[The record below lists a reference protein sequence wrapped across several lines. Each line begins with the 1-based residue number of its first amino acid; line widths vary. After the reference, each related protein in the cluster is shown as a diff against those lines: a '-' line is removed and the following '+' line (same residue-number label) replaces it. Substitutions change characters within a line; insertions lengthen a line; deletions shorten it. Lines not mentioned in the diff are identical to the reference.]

1 MDTTPNKTV
10 GALLEKMVSTDT
22 DYRFMGI
29 NDLINELQADS
40 LRLDAQSEK
49 KVVNLVL
56 HLLRD
61 PSGEVQG
68 LAVKSLGPLTNKV
81 KEQLVSAIVK
91 DLIVTMDKG
100 SDEQLRGVCSIGL
113 KTVINSLPATNDAR
127 AIMNECLVPLM
138 HMAVSHTDD
147 NVRIEACEVLG
158 ELINHLGN
166 RLTAHH
172 RDLLDCMLCNLSSQQ
187 NTLRKRATQALGG
200 LAWIVSP
207 DLLASLFVY
216 LLSRLR
222 NASLFVSSS
231 GKGLSDEQVT
241 AMVTDHP
248 LLQRPLLI
256 DQLKQSAS
264 SELVKTM
271 LQCLNLISRQLLR
284 TPQQIQPVTQLL
296 AWILQQPGSAGAVD
310 MDDVHELAIQSL
322 ETVVRCCPRVILP
335 NLPELVALLCDRL
348 QYDPNYD
355 YNVGEDDM
363 TVDNSDSEGEDEEAD
378 YSDDE
383 DYSWKV
389 RRAAARALE
398 AVVLT
403 YPEKTADFYQSIAP
417 LLIKRFNDHEEPVR
431 SNIFSCFA
439 TLLRQTRITPSASSV
454 PFHSQPKVIESYNYQ
469 HMNYSQLHTRTTSPD
484 CSISHAC
491 LHELAAQLKDPES
504 AQSRLLA
511 LLPTICQAIQR
522 QASVTSRRAAASRGT
537 PGIQHVAFMLNR
549 DLALALPGHLGEHL
563 NSIFTLIHTYSQDP
577 TTNNTV
583 KIDMVNL
590 VVLLLGTHNP
600 VCFKSNLNLLVQLAL
615 WAMHDPFYRVALEG
629 LELTQLLSCYL
640 RQLGQEGQTQT
651 LLVPLYTLLEANDRD
666 LELKEKAVTSAAVF
680 INQLGDLIGAD
691 RLEQCLEVL
700 YRRLTNELTRLT
712 TVRAIHIIS
721 VSPFTLNLRQFLPK
735 ASDELATFLSKN
747 DRLLRLATLRCLYT
761 IWSKHPGLVG
771 PHCLDTVFEVLPK
784 LLTSEQDQLAIHLV
798 SLLLESF
805 SADHNG
811 LDDRITQFITT
822 NAFVQPVIGL
832 AHSPLLRGQAL
843 GAMLRLMRAIGRRA
857 IRNGQEQGGIM
868 TLFLSRLLAPLNGSG
883 LLVVSGSTSS
893 VLLHRDAL
901 PSLAQCVAEL
911 LAELPTVSSSGKAAS
926 SVASV
931 GVAVDRLIAAVRN
944 ADSSVTQ
951 IYLNL
956 LILGELG
963 RKVDLSDRKDLR
975 EIFIST
981 LSAQPSHTSS
991 IPGGPVLA
999 NGVSVIEEVRPA
1011 AALALGRLVVGQ
1023 PQSLLPILVAR
1034 ISEVASAHTTTT
1046 QGDPSGVGHQH
1057 QLYHML
1063 QALREV
1069 LVHLAGYSTS
1079 VLLKKHLDDIWCLL
1093 MASSGLPEEGT
1104 RLVVAECLGRLILV
1118 SPRDLINR
1126 LRRQLTSPE
1135 ASCPLVRCTLVTAI
1149 RSILI
1154 ATDLDTNSHHPM
1166 LSGQS
1171 RLDSFDWATIGLLPS
1186 GLLLSTVASSPL
1198 QQHESDDPEK
1208 TTRTAVL
1215 LEVDSIL
1222 RSEQPPPLLDFL
1234 SRLADPDILVRRAS
1248 LMALNTAA
1256 HHRPGLVRPLLN
1268 MPLDLSGHVTTLLK
1282 LLYGET
1288 VVRPELIREVEMGP
1302 FKRKEDDGLDLRK
1315 CAFECMFTLLEN
1327 CLDKLVMSDFLD
1339 PLIKGLKD
1347 HTDIQLLSYQI
1358 LQHVACVRPLE
1369 IAAKMEALSVP
1380 LKAVLLS
1387 KPKEDWVKQELE
1399 KQQELSRAAVAAIVQ
1414 FKSIENI
1421 DKNRSYLDLLR
1432 TIETEPAL
1440 KSMYTTMAAQDTPA
1454 SFSRKIPGTAPS
1466 YAYNP

>member
-1 MDTTPNKTV
+1 M
-10 GALLEKMVSTDT
+10 
-22 DYRFMGI
+22 
-29 NDLINELQADS
+29 ND
-40 LRLDAQSEK
+40 
-49 KVVNLVL
+49 
-56 HLLRD
+56 
-61 PSGEVQG
+61 
-68 LAVKSLGPLTNKV
+68 
-81 KEQLVSAIVK
+81 
-91 DLIVTMDKG
+91 
-100 SDEQLRGVCSIGL
+100 
-113 KTVINSLPATNDAR
+113 
-127 AIMNECLVPLM
+127 CLVPLM

-166 RLTAHH
+166 RLTAHN

-222 NASLFVSSS
+222 NASLFVCSS
-231 GKGLSDEQVT
+231 GKEFSDEQVT
-241 AMVTDHP
+241 AMVADHP

-296 AWILQQPGSAGAVD
+296 AWILQQPGSAGAAD

-322 ETVVRCCPRVILP
+322 ETVVRCCPRVILL
-335 NLPELVALLCDRL
+335 NLPELIALLCDRL
-348 QYDPNYD
+348 QYDPNYE

-431 SNIFSCFA
+431 LNIFSCFA

-454 PFHSQPKVIESYNYQ
+454 SFHSQPKVTESYYHQ
-469 HMNYSQLHTRTTSPD
+469 HMNYSHLHTRTTSPD
-484 CSISHAC
+484 CSISQAC

-511 LLPTICQAIQR
+511 LLPTICQAVQR
-522 QASVTSRRAAASRGT
+522 QASVTSRRAASSRGA

-563 NSIFTLIHTYSQDP
+563 NNIFTLIHTYSQDP

-600 VCFKSNLNLLVQLAL
+600 VCFTSNLNLLVQLAL

-629 LELTQLLSCYL
+629 LELTQILSCYL

-651 LLVPLYTLLEANDRD
+651 LLAPLYTLLEANERD

-735 ASDELATFLSKN
+735 ASDELVTFLSTF
-747 DRLLRLATLRCLYT
+747 LRLATLRCLYP

-805 SADHNG
+805 SAEHNG

-857 IRNGQEQGGIM
+857 IRSGQEQGGIM
-868 TLFLSRLLAPLNGSG
+868 TVG
-883 LLVVSGSTSS
+883 LT
-893 VLLHRDAL
+893 
-901 PSLAQCVAEL
+901 
-911 LAELPTVSSSGKAAS
+911 
-926 SVASV
+926 
-931 GVAVDRLIAAVRN
+931 AVQL
-944 ADSSVTQ
+944 
-951 IYLNL
+951 
-956 LILGELG
+956 
-963 RKVDLSDRKDLR
+963 
-975 EIFIST
+975 ST
-981 LSAQPSHTSS
+981 LTF
-991 IPGGPVLA
+991 
-999 NGVSVIEEVRPA
+999 
-1011 AALALGRLVVGQ
+1011 
-1023 PQSLLPILVAR
+1023 
-1034 ISEVASAHTTTT
+1034 
-1046 QGDPSGVGHQH
+1046 
-1057 QLYHML
+1057 
-1063 QALREV
+1063 
-1069 LVHLAGYSTS
+1069 
-1079 VLLKKHLDDIWCLL
+1079 K
-1093 MASSGLPEEGT
+1093 
-1104 RLVVAECLGRLILV
+1104 
-1118 SPRDLINR
+1118 
-1126 LRRQLTSPE
+1126 
-1135 ASCPLVRCTLVTAI
+1135 
-1149 RSILI
+1149 
-1154 ATDLDTNSHHPM
+1154 TNSVKY
-1166 LSGQS
+1166 
-1171 RLDSFDWATIGLLPS
+1171 LL
-1186 GLLLSTVASSPL
+1186 G
-1198 QQHESDDPEK
+1198 D
-1208 TTRTAVL
+1208 
-1215 LEVDSIL
+1215 
-1222 RSEQPPPLLDFL
+1222 
-1234 SRLADPDILVRRAS
+1234 
-1248 LMALNTAA
+1248 
-1256 HHRPGLVRPLLN
+1256 
-1268 MPLDLSGHVTTLLK
+1268 
-1282 LLYGET
+1282 Y
-1288 VVRPELIREVEMGP
+1288 RE
-1302 FKRKEDDGLDLRK
+1302 R
-1315 CAFECMFTLLEN
+1315 
-1327 CLDKLVMSDFLD
+1327 
-1339 PLIKGLKD
+1339 
-1347 HTDIQLLSYQI
+1347 
-1358 LQHVACVRPLE
+1358 
-1369 IAAKMEALSVP
+1369 
-1380 LKAVLLS
+1380 
-1387 KPKEDWVKQELE
+1387 
-1399 KQQELSRAAVAAIVQ
+1399 
-1414 FKSIENI
+1414 
-1421 DKNRSYLDLLR
+1421 
-1432 TIETEPAL
+1432 
-1440 KSMYTTMAAQDTPA
+1440 
-1454 SFSRKIPGTAPS
+1454 
-1466 YAYNP
+1466 